1 MRLTTKGRFA
11 VIAMLDLAMHT
22 QSGAV
27 NLTAISERQRIS
39 LSYLEQL
46 FGKLRRAGLVE
57 SIRGPGGGYVLSH
70 DAAQINIADIIAAAE
85 DTLDATLCGGSAD
98 CQDGTPCLTHDLWAN
113 LNKTIDSYLR
123 GITLQCILNQETYR
137 KNSNE
142 QKSSLEQPI
151 TLINLH

>member
-22 QSGAV
+22 QCGAV
-27 NLTAISERQRIS
+27 NLTAISERQHIS

-57 SIRGPGGGYVLSH
+57 SIRGPGGGYVLSQN
-70 DAAQINIADIIAAAE
+70 AAQINIADIIAAAE
-85 DTLDATLCGGSAD
+85 DMLDATQCGGHAD
-98 CQDGTPCLTHDLWAN
+98 CQSGSPCLTHDLWSN

-123 GITLQCILNQETYR
+123 SITLQCILNQH
-137 KNSNE
+137 KQHNNE
-142 QKSSLEQPI
+142 QKGCLEQAVTFI
-151 TLINLH
+151 SLY

>member
-11 VIAMLDLAMHT
+11 VIAMLDLAMHA

-70 DAAQINIADIIAAAE
+70 DAAQINIADIITAAE
-85 DTLDATLCGGSAD
+85 DTLDATLCGGHAD
-98 CQDGTPCLTHDLWAN
+98 CLDGTPCLTHDLWAN
-113 LNKTIDSYLR
+113 LNKTIDGYLR
-123 GITLQCILNQETYR
+123 GITLQCILNQKIYR
-137 KNSNE
+137 NNSDE

>member
-11 VIAMLDLAMHT
+11 VIAMLDLAMHA

-57 SIRGPGGGYVLSH
+57 SIRGPGGGYVLSY
-70 DAAQINIADIIAAAE
+70 AADHINIADIIAAAE
-85 DTLDATLCGGSAD
+85 DTMDATLCGGHAD
-98 CQDGTPCLTHDLWAN
+98 CQDGTPCLTHDLWVN
-113 LNKTIDSYLR
+113 LNKTIDDYLR
-123 GITLQCILNQETYR
+123 GITLQCILNQQSYR
-137 KNSNE
+137 NISNE

>member
-11 VIAMLDLAMHT
+11 VIAMLDLAMHA

-70 DAAQINIADIIAAAE
+70 AADHINIADIIAAAE
-85 DTLDATLCGGSAD
+85 DTMDATLCGGHAD
-98 CQDGTPCLTHDLWAN
+98 CQDGTPCLTHDLWVN
-113 LNKTIDSYLR
+113 LNKTIDDYLR
-123 GITLQCILNQETYR
+123 GITLQCILNQQSYR
-137 KNSNE
+137 NISNE

>member
-11 VIAMLDLAMHT
+11 VIAMLDLAMHA

-98 CQDGTPCLTHDLWAN
+98 CQDGTPCLTHDLWVN

>member
-11 VIAMLDLAMHT
+11 VIAMLDLAMHA

-85 DTLDATLCGGSAD
+85 DTLDATLCGGNAD
-98 CQDGTPCLTHDLWAN
+98 CQDGTPCLTHDLWTN